1 MFSIE
6 VLKDRILI
14 IINNKYG
21 KIIIFEQNIW
31 FIILE
36 NLFKYVV
43 LFYRLLQWEKSF

>member
-1 MFSIE
+1 MFSIK

-14 IINNKYG
+14 IINHKHG

-36 NLFKYVV
+36 NLFVYVV
-43 LFYRLLQWEKSF
+43 LF